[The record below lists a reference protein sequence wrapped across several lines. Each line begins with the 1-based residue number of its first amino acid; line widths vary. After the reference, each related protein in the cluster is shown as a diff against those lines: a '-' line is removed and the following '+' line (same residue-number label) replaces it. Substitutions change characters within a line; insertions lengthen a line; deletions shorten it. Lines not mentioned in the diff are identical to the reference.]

1 MAIDKDNPMFPGFDV
16 EPSPVDVELQQPT
29 TMDPSNVTFDE
40 EGGALIDF
48 NPAGSMAH
56 GSPEFTKNI
65 AEEMDEGELAH
76 LSAELIGQYQIDR
89 ESRADWEQT
98 YIKGLDL
105 LGFKMEDRAQPFQ
118 GASGVSHPL
127 LAESITQFQAQAYKE
142 LLPAGGPVRTQVI
155 GKETDETTA
164 QSERVKD
171 FMNYQITHVMEE
183 FDPELDQMLF
193 YLPLSG
199 SAFKKVY
206 YDQNLQRAVSKFIP
220 SEDLVVP
227 YLATDLDSCER
238 VTHIIKMMNNDLRK
252 HQISGF
258 YKDVELEPYQ
268 LDEKDLTE
276 AQRKLEGTQKTT
288 GNMEQHQILEF
299 HVLLDLPGFEDK
311 DEKENE
317 TGIKLPYI
325 VTIHE
330 ESGQII
336 GIRRNWREEDELKDK
351 IPYFIHYKFLP
362 GLGFYGFGLIH
373 MLGGLSKTATSAL
386 RQLLDA
392 GTLSNLPAGFKA
404 KGLRVK
410 EEDEP
415 LQPGEW
421 RDVDAGGQAIR
432 DSLMPLPY
440 KEPSVTL
447 FNLLGFCVE
456 AGRRFAAIADLQI
469 GEGNQNA
476 PVGTTIAMLERGTKV
491 MSAIHKRLHCAQKAE
506 FNLLAIVF
514 RDYLPPEYPY
524 AIVGGE
530 RSIKAEDFDDRVDI
544 LPVSDPNVFSLAQRI
559 SMAQTQLQ
567 MAQVAPEIHNMFEAY
582 KRMYHALGVEN
593 IEAILPT
600 PAKEMPRDP
609 AAENAASLKMEQL
622 RAFMGQNHDDHVQ
635 AHLAFMMSPIVTQNP
650 PVQGA
655 LQSHLMEHIG
665 LKAREEVES
674 NMQQSIDPNA
684 PPELMQQ
691 AKTEAERQIAS
702 RIAKY
707 TGEVIGQLNEAMGQL
722 GQDPLIALK
731 DKELGIKSQDVQRKT
746 QADQSKQQIEQAKLG
761 AKVQSDENKTGTQ
774 EDIAKLRAQVQYD
787 KMAND
792 NRKTNA
798 KMVFDKMKEDGKN
811 KTKPEKN

>member
-1 MAIDKDNPMFPGFDV
+1 M
-16 EPSPVDVELQQPT
+16 
-29 TMDPSNVTFDE
+29 
-40 EGGALIDF
+40 
-48 NPAGSMAH
+48 
-56 GSPEFTKNI
+56 
-65 AEEMDEGELAH
+65 
-76 LSAELIGQYQIDR
+76 
-89 ESRADWEQT
+89 
-98 YIKGLDL
+98 
-105 LGFKMEDRAQPFQ
+105 
-118 GASGVSHPL
+118 
-127 LAESITQFQAQAYKE
+127 
-142 LLPAGGPVRTQVI
+142 
-155 GKETDETTA
+155 
-164 QSERVKD
+164 
-171 FMNYQITHVMEE
+171 
-183 FDPELDQMLF
+183 
-193 YLPLSG
+193 
-199 SAFKKVY
+199 
-206 YDQNLQRAVSKFIP
+206 QRAVSKFIP
-220 SEDLVVP
+220 SEELVVP

-238 VTHIIKMMNNDLRK
+238 VTHVIKMMDNDLRK

-268 LDEKDLTE
+268 LEEKDLTE

-288 GNMEQHQILEF
+288 GNMEQHQLLEF
-299 HVLLDLPGFEDK
+299 HALLDLPGFEDEDDK
-311 DEKENE
+311 GEP

-336 GIRRNWREEDELKDK
+336 GIRRNWREEDDLKEK
-351 IPYFIHYKFLP
+351 IPYFVHYKFLP

-404 KGLRVK
+404 KGLRLK

-421 RDVDAGGQAIR
+421 RDVDAGGQTIR
-432 DSLMPLPY
+432 DSLLPLPY
-440 KEPSVTL
+440 KEPSAIL

-506 FNLLAIVF
+506 FRLLAQVF
-514 RDYLPPEYPY
+514 KDYLPPEYPY
-524 AIVGGE
+524 AVVGGD
-530 RSIKAEDFDDRVDI
+530 RTIKAKDFDERVDI
-544 LPVSDPNVFSLAQRI
+544 LPVSDPNIFSLAQRI

-567 MAQVAPEIHNMFEAY
+567 MAQSAPEIHNLFEAY
-582 KRMYHALGVEN
+582 KRMYLALGVEN
-593 IEAILPT
+593 IENILPT

-622 RAFMGQNHDDHVQ
+622 RAFMGQNHDDHLQ
-635 AHLAFMMSPIVTQNP
+635 AHLAFMMSPLVTQNP

-655 LQSHLMEHIG
+655 LQAHLMEHVG
-665 LKAREEVES
+665 LKAREEVEGI
-674 NMQQSIDPNA
+674 MQQSMDRNA

-691 AKTEAERQIAS
+691 AQGEAEKQIAT
-702 RIAKY
+702 RIAQY
-707 TGEVIGQLNEAMGQL
+707 TGEVIGQLNEAMNQMGK
-722 GQDPLIALK
+722 DPLIELK

-761 AKVQSDENKTGTQ
+761 AKVKADEAKIDSQ

-787 KMAND
+787 KMGSD
-792 NRKTNA
+792 NRKSAA
-798 KMVFDKMKEDGKN
+798 KLNLDARKN
-811 KTKPEKN
+811 LTRQ

>member
-1 MAIDKDNPMFPGFDV
+1 MPVDKNNPMFPGFDV
-16 EPSPVDVELQQPT
+16 ESSPVDVELQEPT
-29 TMDPSNVTFDE
+29 TMDPTSVTFDE

-48 NPAGSMAH
+48 NPPGSMAH

-65 AEEMDEGELAH
+65 AEEMDDDELSH
-76 LSAELIGQYQIDR
+76 LSSELIGQYEADR

-98 YIKGLDL
+98 YIQGLDL
-105 LGFKMEDRAQPFQ
+105 LGFKMEDRTQPFQ

-127 LAESITQFQAQAYKE
+127 LAESVTQFQAQAYKE

-155 GKETDETTA
+155 GEETDETTA
-164 QSERVKD
+164 QSERVKE

-199 SAFKKVY
+199 SAFKKIY
-206 YDQNLQRAVSKFIP
+206 YDQNMQRAVSKFIP
-220 SEDLVVP
+220 SEELVVP

-238 VTHIIKMMNNDLRK
+238 VTHVIKMMDNDLRK

-299 HVLLDLPGFEDK
+299 HALLDLPGFEDEDDK
-311 DEKENE
+311 GKE
-317 TGIKLPYI
+317 TGLKLPYI

-330 ESGQII
+330 ESSKII
-336 GIRRNWREEDELKDK
+336 GIRRNWREEDDLKDK
-351 IPYFIHYKFLP
+351 IPYFVHFKFLP

-404 KGLRVK
+404 KGLRLK

-421 RDVDAGGQAIR
+421 RDVDAGGQTIR
-432 DSLMPLPY
+432 DSLLPLPY
-440 KEPSVTL
+440 KEPSAIL

-456 AGRRFAAIADLQI
+456 AGRRFAAISDLQI

-491 MSAIHKRLHCAQKAE
+491 MSAIHKRLHCAQRAE
-506 FNLLAIVF
+506 FRLLAKVF
-514 RDYLPPEYPY
+514 KDYLPPEYPY
-524 AIVGGE
+524 AVVGGE
-530 RSIKAEDFDDRVDI
+530 KTIKAKDFDERVDI
-544 LPVSDPNVFSLAQRI
+544 LPVSDPNIFSLTQRI

-567 MAQVAPEIHNMFEAY
+567 MAQSAPEIHNLFEAY
-582 KRMYHALGVEN
+582 KRMYLALGVDN
-593 IEAILPT
+593 IENILPT

-622 RAFMGQNHDDHVQ
+622 RAFMNQNHDDHMQ
-635 AHLAFMMSPIVTQNP
+635 AHLAFMMSPLVSKNP
-650 PVQGA
+650 PVQGS
-655 LQSHLMEHIG
+655 LQAHLMEHIG
-665 LKAREEVES
+665 LKAREEIEGI
-674 NMQQSIDPNA
+674 MQQSMDPNA
-684 PPELMQQ
+684 PPELMEQ
-691 AKTEAERQIAS
+691 AQGEAEKQIAQ
-702 RIAKY
+702 RIAQY
-707 TGEVIGQLNEAMGQL
+707 TGEIIGQLNEAMNKMGK
-722 GQDPLIALK
+722 DPLIELK

-746 QADQSKQQIEQAKLG
+746 QSDQSKKQIEQAKLG
-761 AKVQSDENKTGTQ
+761 AKVKTDSDKIDSQ
-774 EDIAKLRAQVQYD
+774 QDVAKLRAQVQYD
-787 KMAND
+787 KMGMD
-792 NRKTNA
+792 QSKSRA
-798 KMVFDKMKEDGKN
+798 KLALDQ
-811 KTKPEKN
+811 EKLRRT

>member
-1 MAIDKDNPMFPGFDV
+1 MAVESDSPMFPGFDV
-16 EPSPVDVELQQPT
+16 EASPVDVELQQPER
-29 TMDPSNVTFDE
+29 MDPTSVTFDE
-40 EGGALIDF
+40 EGGAVIDF
-48 NPAGSMAH
+48 NPPGTMAH
-56 GSPEFTKNI
+56 GSPEFTKNL
-65 AEEMDEGELAH
+65 AEEMEEGELAH
-76 LSAELIGQYQIDR
+76 LSSELTGQYETDR

-127 LAESITQFQAQAYKE
+127 LAESVTQFQAQAYKE
-142 LLPAGGPVRTQVI
+142 LLPAGGPVRTQVV
-155 GKETDETTA
+155 GEENVETSSQA
-164 QSERVKD
+164 ERVKE
-171 FMNYQITHVMEE
+171 FMNYQITHIMEE

-199 SAFKKVY
+199 SSFKKIY
-206 YDQNLQRAVSKFIP
+206 YDQNMQRAVSKFIP
-220 SEDLVVP
+220 SEELVVP

-238 VTHIIKMMNNDLRK
+238 VTHVIKMMDNDLRK

-288 GNMEQHQILEF
+288 GNMEQHQLLEF
-299 HVLLDLPGFEDK
+299 HALLDLPGFEDEDDK
-311 DEKENE
+311 GKE
-317 TGIKLPYI
+317 TGLKLPYI

-336 GIRRNWREEDELKDK
+336 GIRRNWREEDDLKEK
-351 IPYFIHYKFLP
+351 IPYFVHYKFLP

-404 KGLRVK
+404 KGLRLK

-421 RDVDAGGQAIR
+421 RDVDAGGQTIR
-432 DSLMPLPY
+432 DSLLPLPY
-440 KEPSVTL
+440 KEPSAIL

-506 FNLLAIVF
+506 FRLLAQVF
-514 RDYLPPEYPY
+514 KDYLPPEYPY
-524 AIVGGE
+524 AVVGGD
-530 RSIKAEDFDDRVDI
+530 RTIKAKDFDERVDI
-544 LPVSDPNVFSLAQRI
+544 LPVSDPNIFSLAQRI

-567 MAQVAPEIHNMFEAY
+567 MAQSAPEIHNLFEAY
-582 KRMYHALGVEN
+582 KRMYLALGVEN
-593 IEAILPT
+593 IENILPT

-622 RAFMGQNHDDHVQ
+622 RAFMGQNHDDHMQ
-635 AHLAFMMSPIVTQNP
+635 AHLAFMMSPLVTQNP
-650 PVQGA
+650 PVQGS
-655 LQSHLMEHIG
+655 LQAHLMEHIG
-665 LKAREEVES
+665 LKAREEIEGI
-674 NMQQSIDPNA
+674 MQQSMDPNA

-691 AKTEAERQIAS
+691 AQQEAEKQIAQ

-707 TGEVIGQLNEAMGQL
+707 TGEIIGQLNEAMNKMGK
-722 GQDPLIALK
+722 DPLIELK

-761 AKVQSDENKTGTQ
+761 AKVKTDSDKIDSQ
-774 EDIAKLRAQVQYD
+774 QDVAKLRAQVQYD
-787 KMAND
+787 KMGMD
-792 NRKTNA
+792 QSKSRA
-798 KMVFDKMKEDGKN
+798 KLALDQ
-811 KTKPEKN
+811 EKLRRT

>member
-16 EPSPVDVELQQPT
+16 EPSAVDVELQDPIA
-29 TMDPSNVTFDE
+29 MDPANVTFDE

-48 NPAGSMAH
+48 SPPGAMAH

-65 AEEMDEGELAH
+65 AEEMEEGELAH
-76 LSAELIGQYQIDR
+76 LSSELIGQYETDR

-98 YIKGLDL
+98 YVKGLDL
-105 LGFKMEDRAQPFQ
+105 LGFKMEDRSQPFQ

-127 LAESITQFQAQAYKE
+127 LAESVTQFQAQAYRE
-142 LLPAGGPVRTQVI
+142 LLPAGGPVRTQVV
-155 GKETDETTA
+155 GEENVETSSQA
-164 QSERVKD
+164 ERVKE

-199 SAFKKVY
+199 SSFKKIY
-206 YDQNLQRAVSKFIP
+206 YDQNMQRAVSKFIP
-220 SEDLVVP
+220 SEELVVP

-238 VTHIIKMMNNDLRK
+238 ITHVIKMMDNDLRK

-268 LDEKDLTE
+268 LEEKDLKE

-288 GNMEQHQILEF
+288 GNMEQHQLLEF

-311 DEKENE
+311 DEKGEE

-330 ESGQII
+330 ESGQVL
-336 GIRRNWREEDELKDK
+336 GIRRNYREDDDLKEK
-351 IPYFIHYKFLP
+351 IPYFVHFKFLP

-404 KGLRVK
+404 KGLRLK

-421 RDVDAGGQAIR
+421 RDVDAGGQTIR

-440 KEPSVTL
+440 KEPSTTL

-456 AGRRFAAIADLQI
+456 AGRRFAAIADLQV

-506 FNLLAIVF
+506 FRLLAQVF
-514 RDYLPPEYPY
+514 KDYLPPEYPY
-524 AIVGGE
+524 AVVGGD
-530 RSIKAEDFDDRVDI
+530 RKIKSKDFDERVDI
-544 LPVSDPNVFSLAQRI
+544 LPVSDPNIFSLAQRI

-567 MAQVAPEIHNMFEAY
+567 MAQSAPEIHNLFEAY
-582 KRMYHALGVEN
+582 KRMYLALGVEN
-593 IEAILPT
+593 IESILPT

-622 RAFMGQNHDDHVQ
+622 RAFIGQNHDDHLQ
-635 AHLAFMMSPIVTQNP
+635 AHLAFMMSPLVTQNP

-655 LQSHLMEHIG
+655 LQAHLMEHVG
-665 LKAREEVES
+665 LKAREEVEA
-674 NMQQSIDPNA
+674 NMQQAMDPNA

-691 AKTEAERQIAS
+691 AQGEAEKQIAT
-702 RIAKY
+702 RIAQY
-707 TGEVIGQLNEAMGQL
+707 TGEVIGQLNEAMNKM

-746 QADQSKQQIEQAKLG
+746 QADQSKQQLEQAKLG
-761 AKVQSDENKTGTQ
+761 AKVKSDTDKIDSQ
-774 EDIAKLRAQVQYD
+774 QDVAKLRAQVQYD
-787 KMAND
+787 KMGMDQSKA
-792 NRKTNA
+792 RA
-798 KMVFDKMKEDGKN
+798 KLSLDQ
-811 KTKPEKN
+811 EKLRRT

>member
-1 MAIDKDNPMFPGFDV
+1 MAVESDSPMFPGFDV
-16 EPSPVDVELQQPT
+16 EASPVDVELQQPER
-29 TMDPSNVTFDE
+29 MDPTSVTFDE
-40 EGGALIDF
+40 EGGAVIDF
-48 NPAGSMAH
+48 NPPGTMAH
-56 GSPEFTKNI
+56 GSPEFTKNL
-65 AEEMDEGELAH
+65 AEEMEEGELAH
-76 LSAELIGQYQIDR
+76 LSSELTGQYETDR

-127 LAESITQFQAQAYKE
+127 LAESVTQFQAQAYKE
-142 LLPAGGPVRTQVI
+142 LLPAGGPVRTQVV
-155 GKETDETTA
+155 GEENVETSSQA
-164 QSERVKD
+164 ERVKE

-199 SAFKKVY
+199 SSFKKIY
-206 YDQNLQRAVSKFIP
+206 YDQNMQRAVSKFIP
-220 SEDLVVP
+220 SEELVVP

-238 VTHIIKMMNNDLRK
+238 VTHVIKMMDNDLRK

-288 GNMEQHQILEF
+288 GNMEQHQLLEF
-299 HVLLDLPGFEDK
+299 HALLDLPGFEDEDDK
-311 DEKENE
+311 GKE
-317 TGIKLPYI
+317 TGLKLPYI

-336 GIRRNWREEDELKDK
+336 GIRRNWREEDDLKEK
-351 IPYFIHYKFLP
+351 IPYFVHYKFLP

-404 KGLRVK
+404 KGLRLK

-421 RDVDAGGQAIR
+421 RDVDAGGQTIR
-432 DSLMPLPY
+432 DSLLPLPY
-440 KEPSVTL
+440 KEPSAIL

-506 FNLLAIVF
+506 FRLLAQVF
-514 RDYLPPEYPY
+514 KDYLPPEYPY
-524 AIVGGE
+524 AVVGGD
-530 RSIKAEDFDDRVDI
+530 RTIKAKDFDERVDI
-544 LPVSDPNVFSLAQRI
+544 LPVSDPNIFSLAQRI

-567 MAQVAPEIHNMFEAY
+567 MAQSAPEIHNLFEAY
-582 KRMYHALGVEN
+582 KRMYLALGVEN
-593 IEAILPT
+593 IENILPT

-622 RAFMGQNHDDHVQ
+622 RAFMGQNHDDHMQ
-635 AHLAFMMSPIVTQNP
+635 AHLAFMMSPLVTQNP
-650 PVQGA
+650 PVQGS
-655 LQSHLMEHIG
+655 LQAHLMEHIG
-665 LKAREEVES
+665 LKAREEIEGI
-674 NMQQSIDPNA
+674 MQQSMDPNA

-691 AKTEAERQIAS
+691 AQQEAEKQIAQ

-707 TGEVIGQLNEAMGQL
+707 TGEIIGQLNEAMNKMGK
-722 GQDPLIALK
+722 DPLIELK

-761 AKVQSDENKTGTQ
+761 AKVKTDSDKIDSQ
-774 EDIAKLRAQVQYD
+774 QDVAKLRAQVQYD
-787 KMAND
+787 KMGMD
-792 NRKTNA
+792 QSKSRA
-798 KMVFDKMKEDGKN
+798 KLALDQ
-811 KTKPEKN
+811 EKLRRT

>member
-16 EPSPVDVELQQPT
+16 EPSPVDVELQ
-29 TMDPSNVTFDE
+29 DPMAADAASVTFDE
-40 EGGALIDF
+40 EGGALIDL
-48 NPAGSMAH
+48 NPPGVMAH
-56 GSPEFTKNI
+56 GSAEFTRNL
-65 AEEMDEGELAH
+65 AEDMDEGELAH
-76 LSAELIGQYQIDR
+76 LSSELIGHFESDK

-98 YIKGLDL
+98 YVKGLDL
-105 LGFKMEDRAQPFQ
+105 LGFKSEDRSQPFQ

-127 LAESITQFQAQAYKE
+127 LAESVTQFQAQAYKE
-142 LLPAGGPVRTQVI
+142 LLPSGGPVRTQVM
-155 GKETDETTA
+155 GEETVATTEQA
-164 QSERVKD
+164 ERVKE

-199 SAFKKVY
+199 SSFKKIY
-206 YDQNLQRAVSKFIP
+206 YDQNMQRAVSKFIP
-220 SEDLVVP
+220 SDELVVP

-238 VTHIIKMMNNDLRK
+238 ITHAIKMMDNDLRK
-252 HQISGF
+252 HQVSGF

-268 LDEKDLTE
+268 LDEKDLKE
-276 AQRKLEGTQKTT
+276 AQRKLEGTQRTT
-288 GNMEQHQILEF
+288 GSMEQHQLLEF

-311 DEKENE
+311 AEKGKE

-330 ESGQII
+330 ESGQVL
-336 GIRRNWREEDELKDK
+336 GIRRNYREDDDLKEK
-351 IPYFIHYKFLP
+351 IPYFVHFKFLP

-440 KEPSVTL
+440 KEPSTTL

-476 PVGTTIAMLERGTKV
+476 PVGTTLAMLERGTKV

-506 FNLLAIVF
+506 FNLLATIF

-524 AIVGGE
+524 AVVGGD
-530 RSIKAEDFDDRVDI
+530 RTIKSEDFDERVDI
-544 LPVSDPNVFSLAQRI
+544 LPVSDPNIFSMSQRVT
-559 SMAQTQLQ
+559 MAQTQLQ
-567 MAQVAPEIHNMFEAY
+567 MAQAAPEIHNMFEAY

-593 IEAILPT
+593 IEGLLPT
-600 PAKEMPRDP
+600 PAKEIPRDP
-609 AAENAASLKMEQL
+609 ATENSASLKMEQL
-622 RAFMGQNHDDHVQ
+622 RAFPGQEHESHIK
-635 AHLAFMMSPIVTQNP
+635 AHMQFMITSLVRTNP

-655 LQSHLMEHIG
+655 LQAHVMEHIG
-665 LKAREEVES
+665 LKAREEVER
-674 NMQQSIDPNA
+674 NMQQAMDPNA
-684 PPELMQQ
+684 PPELMEQ
-691 AKTEAERQIAS
+691 AKAEAEKQIAQ
-702 RIAKY
+702 RIAQATEQMVKQ
-707 TGEVIGQLNEAMGQL
+707 INEAQGVGQP
-722 GQDPLIALK
+722 DPLIGLK
-731 DKELGIKSQDVQRKT
+731 EKEIQIKSQDVQRKT
-746 QADQSKQQIEQAKLG
+746 QADQSKQQLEQAKLG
-761 AKVQSDENKTGTQ
+761 AKVKVDEGKMDTQ

-792 NRKTNA
+792 NKKTNA
-798 KMVFDKMKEDGKN
+798 KMIFDKMKEDGKQQP
-811 KTKPEKN
+811 KQ

>member
-1 MAIDKDNPMFPGFDV
+1 MAIENDTPMFPGFDV
-16 EPSPVDVELQQPT
+16 EESDLEAELVEPT
-29 TMDPSNVTFDE
+29 NTEPTSVTFDE

-48 NPAGSMAH
+48 NPAGTMAH
-56 GSPEFTKNI
+56 GSPEFTKNLV
-65 AEEMDEGELAH
+65 EEMDEGELAH
-76 LSAELIGQYQIDR
+76 LSSELVGQYESDK

-105 LGFKMEDRAQPFQ
+105 LGFKSEDRAQPFQ

-127 LAESITQFQAQAYKE
+127 LAEAVTHFQAQAYRE
-142 LLPAGGPVRTQVI
+142 LLPAGGPVRTQVV
-155 GKETDETTA
+155 GEETDETTA
-164 QSERVKD
+164 QSERVKE

-199 SAFKKVY
+199 SSFKKIY

-220 SEDLVVP
+220 SEELVVP
-227 YLATDLDSCER
+227 YLATDLESCER
-238 VTHIIKMMNNDLRK
+238 ITHVIKMMNNDLRK
-252 HQISGF
+252 HQVSGF
-258 YKDVELEPYQ
+258 YSDVELEPYQ

-288 GNMEQHQILEF
+288 GSMEQHQILEF

-311 DEKENE
+311 DEKNKE

-330 ESGQII
+330 ESSKII
-336 GIRRNWREEDELKDK
+336 GIRRNWREDDDLKEK
-351 IPYFIHYKFLP
+351 IPYFVHFKFLP

-410 EEDEP
+410 DEDAP
-415 LQPGEW
+415 LQPGEF
-421 RDVDAGGQAIR
+421 RDIDAGGQALR
-432 DSLMPLPY
+432 DSFQILPY
-440 KEPSVTL
+440 KEPSAIL
-447 FNLLGFCVE
+447 LNLLNLCVD
-456 AGRRFAAIADLQI
+456 AGRRFAAVADLQV

-476 PVGTTIAMLERGTKV
+476 PVGTTIAMLERGTKI

-506 FNLLAIVF
+506 FNLLAKIF
-514 RDYLPPEYPY
+514 KDYLPPEYPY
-524 AIVGGE
+524 AVVGGE
-530 RSIKAEDFDDRVDI
+530 RTIKAEDFDERVDI
-544 LPVSDPNVFSLAQRI
+544 LPVSDPNIFSMAQRI

-567 MAQVAPEIHNMFEAY
+567 MAQAAPEIHNMFEAY
-582 KRMYHALGVEN
+582 KRMYYALGVEN
-593 IEAILPT
+593 VEGLLPT

-609 AAENAASLKMEQL
+609 AAENAASIKGEQL
-622 RAFMGQNHDDHVQ
+622 RAFMGQNHDGHLQ
-635 AHLAFMMSPIVTQNP
+635 AHIQFMSTPLVRNNGPIESS
-650 PVQGA
+650 
-655 LQSHLMEHIG
+655 LQSHLMEHVG
-665 LKAREEVES
+665 LKAREEVEGI
-674 NMQQSIDPNA
+674 MQQSMDPNA
-684 PPELMQQ
+684 PPELMEQAQQ
-691 AKTEAERQIAS
+691 EAEKQIS
-702 RIAKY
+702 QRIAQY
-707 TGEVIGQLNEAMGQL
+707 TSELVAQINQITGAGEP
-722 GQDPLIALK
+722 DPLVQLK

-761 AKVQSDENKTGTQ
+761 AKVKADEAKIDSQ

-787 KMAND
+787 KMGSD
-792 NRKTNA
+792 NRKSAA
-798 KMVFDKMKEDGKN
+798 KLNLDARKN
-811 KTKPEKN
+811 LTRQ

>member
-1 MAIDKDNPMFPGFDV
+1 
-16 EPSPVDVELQQPT
+16 
-29 TMDPSNVTFDE
+29 
-40 EGGALIDF
+40 
-48 NPAGSMAH
+48 
-56 GSPEFTKNI
+56 
-65 AEEMDEGELAH
+65 
-76 LSAELIGQYQIDR
+76 
-89 ESRADWEQT
+89 
-98 YIKGLDL
+98 
-105 LGFKMEDRAQPFQ
+105 
-118 GASGVSHPL
+118 
-127 LAESITQFQAQAYKE
+127 
-142 LLPAGGPVRTQVI
+142 
-155 GKETDETTA
+155 
-164 QSERVKD
+164 
-171 FMNYQITHVMEE
+171 
-183 FDPELDQMLF
+183 
-193 YLPLSG
+193 
-199 SAFKKVY
+199 
-206 YDQNLQRAVSKFIP
+206 
-220 SEDLVVP
+220 
-227 YLATDLDSCER
+227 
-238 VTHIIKMMNNDLRK
+238 MMNNDLRK
-252 HQISGF
+252 HQVSGF

-268 LDEKDLTE
+268 LDEKDLKE

-288 GNMEQHQILEF
+288 GSMEQHQILEF

-317 TGIKLPYI
+317 TGIKSPYI

-330 ESGQII
+330 DSGQII
-336 GIRRNWREEDELKDK
+336 GIRRNWREEDDSKNK
-351 IPYFIHYKFLP
+351 IPYFVHFKFLP

-404 KGLRVK
+404 KGLRLK
-410 EEDEP
+410 DEDEP

-421 RDVDAGGQAIR
+421 RDVDAGGQTIR
-432 DSLMPLPY
+432 DSLMALPY

-524 AIVGGE
+524 SVVGGE
-530 RSIKAEDFDDRVDI
+530 RTIKAEDFDDRVDI
-544 LPVSDPNVFSLAQRI
+544 LPVSDPNIFSMAQRI

-622 RAFMGQNHDDHVQ
+622 RAFMGQNHDDHMQ
-635 AHLAFMMSPIVTQNP
+635 AHLAFMMSPLIAQNP
-650 PVQGA
+650 PVQGS
-655 LQSHLMEHIG
+655 LQAHLMEHIG

-674 NMQQSIDPNA
+674 NMQQSMDPNA

-691 AKTEAERQIAS
+691 AQAEAEKQIAS

-707 TGEVIGQLNEAMGQL
+707 TGEVIGQLNEAMGKL

-746 QADQSKQQIEQAKLG
+746 QADQSKQQLEQAKLG
-761 AKVQSDENKTGTQ
+761 AKVKTDSDKIDSQ
-774 EDIAKLRAQVQYD
+774 QDVAKLRAQVQYD
-787 KMAND
+787 KMGMD
-792 NRKTNA
+792 QSKSRA
-798 KMVFDKMKEDGKN
+798 KLALDQ
-811 KTKPEKN
+811 EKLRRT